1 MKKVLIIARLPHASP
16 RIPGLAKY
24 LPEFNWQPIVLT
36 TSWPLSSQAPFLVTE
51 TEYRDAL
58 DVWKRWFRLHSLSR
72 SDEDIR
78 GPIKERLGTVFGN
91 SLAEFILTRI
101 GEVVNYPDG
110 DRGWKP
116 FALEVGDELLQPQDI
131 DILIS
136 SSSPVTSHLIARKL
150 KAKHKVPWVADFRD
164 LWSRN
169 HNYRYGPIRK
179 LLDKRLELKTL
190 SLVDDL
196 VTVSQP
202 WAEELATLHNRPFV
216 HTITNG
222 FDPQEQAKDDT
233 ELTAKFTITYTGL
246 FLTRRDPTNLFVAL
260 RELIQEGKM
269 NSQEVEVRFY
279 GIKISWLSEQI
290 GAHGLSDIVRC
301 YEEVPWQ
308 VSLEKQRESQVLLL
322 LNWDDPRG
330 KGVHPLKCFEY
341 LGSRRPIL
349 AVGGFGD
356 DVTEKL
362 LNETKAGK
370 YCITAENVKAALVE
384 WYSAYKASGRVDY
397 AGDDKEISKYS
408 HREMARKFSEILDR
422 LTPR

>member
-24 LPEFNWQPIVLT
+24 LPEFSWQPVVLT
-36 TSWPLSSQAPFLVTE
+36 ASWPLSSQAPFPVTE

-58 DVWKRWFRLHSLSR
+58 GVWKRWLRLQSLSR
-72 SDEDIR
+72 SDEDLR
-78 GPIKERLGTVFGN
+78 GLIKERLGTVFGN
-91 SLAEFILTRI
+91 SLADFILTRI

-110 DRGWKP
+110 DKGWKP
-116 FALEVGDELLQPQDI
+116 FALEAGDELLQRGDI

-136 SSSPVTSHLIARKL
+136 SSSPVTSHFIARKL
-150 KAKHKVPWVADFRD
+150 KAKHKVPWVADLRD
-164 LWSRN
+164 LWSQN
-169 HNYRYGPIRK
+169 HNYAYGPIRK

-190 SLVDDL
+190 SLADAV
-196 VTVSQP
+196 VTVSQL
-202 WAEELATLHNRPFV
+202 WAEELATLYNRPFV

-222 FDPQEQAKDDT
+222 FDPQEQARDDT
-233 ELTAKFTITYTGL
+233 NLTAKFTITYTGL
-246 FLTRRDPTNLFVAL
+246 FLTRRDPSKLFVAL
-260 RELIQEGKM
+260 RELIREGKM
-269 NSQEVEVRFY
+269 NPQEIEVRFY
-279 GIKISWLSEQI
+279 GIQISWLFKQI
-290 GAHGLSDIVRC
+290 EENGLSDIVHC

-308 VSLEKQRESQVLLL
+308 VSLEKQRESQILLL

-330 KGVHPLKCFEY
+330 KGAHPLKCFEY

-349 AVGGFGD
+349 AVGGFGG

-370 YCITAENVKAALVE
+370 YCKTVEDVKAALVE
-384 WYSAYKASGRVDY
+384 LYSAYKASGKVDY
-397 AGDDKEISKYS
+397 AGDVREIDKYS

-422 LTPR
+422 LVPQ